1 MSYEELAK
9 VIIDKLGGINNIQDL
24 SHCMTRLRVILYDD
38 TLVDVEALDN
48 ISGVMRVIVVGGQY
62 QIVIGTAV
70 DDVYAAAKAILNQQ
84 SSTKDNIAQ
93 ESSIPDMTEKTYT
106 VHDPVEK
113 GFLHTLNKIISLGVT
128 TLSGIFTPLIP
139 AMLGAGLIK
148 VVLIIAN
155 QFFHITETNTT
166 YALLDIL
173 QNAFFYYMP
182 VMIAWSAAKRFQVNT
197 VMSLLVVGLMIS
209 PDLAALFAK
218 GSVDFLGI
226 TVTPVSYTSSII
238 PPILAVYLL
247 KWVDVIL
254 NKVIPTMMKSVL
266 VPLLTLLITVPIT
279 LIALGPLGYWG
290 GVVMSNIIIAFYDFS
305 PILSGALIGATWNLL
320 LIAGMHMVI
329 LTLVRNQNLAILGID
344 KVTVAY
350 CASLMCQI
358 AAGLAVAMR
367 TKNKALK
374 EEAYSLTLTS
384 FFAGNV
390 IEPVMYGINIKY
402 KRPFYFTIVGGL
414 VGGAIIGASGA
425 GITAPVAFS
434 IYTLP
439 AFFGTGFAGLMLGTI
454 VGSVITFLLTYKF
467 GLREEDI
474 VEIRKDENNQQIIKN
489 MKESEQMQRGTTYE
503 TV

>member
-9 VIIDKLGGINNIQDL
+9 VIIAKLGGIDNIQDL
-24 SHCMTRLRVILYDD
+24 SHCMTRLRVMLNDD
-38 TLVDVEALDN
+38 TLVDVEALEN
-48 ISGVMRVIVVGGQY
+48 TTGVMRVIIVGGQY

-70 DDVYAAAKAILNQQ
+70 DDVFAAAKTMIDHGRDERSEEL
-84 SSTKDNIAQ
+84 Q
-93 ESSIPDMTEKTYT
+93 ESLVADTTESMQATQNAPK
-106 VHDPVEK
+106 EK
-113 GFLHTLNKIISLGVT
+113 SFLHTLNRIVSLGVT

-155 QFFHITETNTT
+155 QFFHVSETNTT

-209 PDLAALFAK
+209 PDLTALFAK

-226 TVTPVSYTSSII
+226 PVTPVGYTSSII

-247 KWVDVIL
+247 KWVDIVL
-254 NKVIPTMMKSVL
+254 NKIIPTMMKSVL

-279 LIALGPLGYWG
+279 LTALGPLGYWG
-290 GVVMSNIIIAFYDFS
+290 GLVMSNVIIAFYNFS
-305 PILSGALIGATWNLL
+305 PIVSGALIGATWNLL

-329 LTLVRNQNLAILGID
+329 LTLVRNQNLAVLGID

-434 IYTLP
+434 VYTLP
-439 AFFGTGFAGLMLGTI
+439 AFFGPGFAGLMLGTL

-467 GLREEDI
+467 GLKEEDI
-474 VEIRKDENNQQIIKN
+474 AAIRKDDEKTQGIQDGQVRKQ
-489 MKESEQMQRGTTYE
+489 EGAAYE
-503 TV
+503 TI